1 MTEATLIGGATPV
14 AATDAK
20 LPDISEQLERVW
32 EPQKGLWG
40 WLTSVDHK
48 SIAKRYV
55 ATAFTF
61 FLLAGLEAA
70 VMRAQ
75 LARPENDVLGP
86 DAYNQY
92 FTMHGTTM
100 MFLFAVPVMI
110 AMGLYL
116 VPLMVGTRNIS
127 FSRLNALGYWTFL
140 IGGVLL
146 YVAFAGNSGP
156 DAGWSAYVPLA
167 GPQYSVGKRVDIWAQ
182 MITFTEI
189 AALIAAVEI
198 IATVF
203 KQRAPGMSLNRIPI
217 FVWTMLVTSFMVL
230 FAMPAVAVASQF
242 LAADRLISTHFFNP
256 AEGGDALLWQH
267 LFWFFGHPEVYI
279 MFLPGTGIISSV
291 LPVFTRR
298 PMYGYPALVLSIIA
312 TGFIGFG
319 LWVHHMFATPVPQL
333 GQTFFT
339 AAGAM
344 IAIPNG
350 IQIFCWIATIWT
362 GRPVFRTPFLFAL
375 GGIIIFV
382 IGGLTGVMVAS
393 VPFDLQVH
401 DTYFIVAHFH
411 YVILGGVVFP
421 LFAGLYYWF
430 PKFTGRM
437 LGETAGKWHFWLMFI
452 GVNVTFFPMHQL
464 GMEGKPR
471 RVYTYLEGTG
481 WGDLNLVASIGALTI
496 FTSVAIFLANV
507 LLSWRRGHV
516 TPANP
521 WNADSLEWATS
532 SPPGPYNFAYIPV
545 VQSRNPLWEPGDS
558 RPVVTGLST
567 ERKESLLTTVLDAE
581 PDARHHDPGPSIW
594 PLILALAIGVFFIV
608 LIFSTWGFIIGT
620 LLSFGA
626 FAGWAWPRG
635 DHRKQEKIELPRHV
649 DRTKVKQSDID
660 RIEAGG

>member
-1 MTEATLIGGATPV
+1 MSEATLIGGATPV
-14 AATDAK
+14 SETGTP
-20 LPDISEQLERVW
+20 LPDIRPQLDRVYQ
-32 EPQKGLWG
+32 PHKGFWG
-40 WLTSVDHK
+40 WMTTVDHK
-48 SIAKRYV
+48 SVAKRYV
-55 ATAFTF
+55 ATAFIF

-86 DAYNQY
+86 DAYNQF

-100 MFLFAVPVMI
+100 MFLFAVPIMI
-110 AMGLYL
+110 ALGIYL
-116 VPLMVGTRNIS
+116 VPLMVGTRNIC

-146 YVAFAGNSGP
+146 YSAFAVNSGP
-156 DAGWSAYVPLA
+156 DAGWFAYVPLA
-167 GPQYSVGKRVDIWAQ
+167 GPQYGIGKRVDIWAQ

-189 AALIAAVEI
+189 AALIAAVELI
-198 IATVF
+198 VTIF

-217 FVWTMLVTSFMVL
+217 FVWTILVTSFMVL
-230 FAMPAVAVASQF
+230 FAMPAVAVVSQF

-279 MFLPGTGIISSV
+279 MFLPGTGIISSL
-291 LPVFTRR
+291 LPAFTRR
-298 PMYGYPALVLSIIA
+298 PVYGYPAIVLSVIA
-312 TGFIGFG
+312 TGFMAFG

-350 IQIFCWIATIWT
+350 VQIFCWIATIWT

-375 GGIIIFV
+375 GAIIILV
-382 IGGLTGVMVAS
+382 VGGLTGVMVAS

-401 DTYFIVAHFH
+401 DTYFVVAHLH

-437 LGETAGKWHFWLMFI
+437 LNESAGRWHFWLMFI

-464 GMEGKPR
+464 GLEGMPR
-471 RVYTYLEGTG
+471 RIYTYLEGTG
-481 WGDLNLVASIGALTI
+481 WGGLNLVASIGAAII
-496 FTSVAIFLANV
+496 FTSVAIFLVNA
-507 LLSWRRGHV
+507 LHSWRRGSIA
-516 TPANP
+516 PSNP
-521 WNADSLEWATS
+521 WDADTLEWATT
-532 SPPGPYNFAYIPV
+532 SPPPSYNFAYIPV
-545 VQSRNPLWEPGDS
+545 VRSRNTLWEVGDT

-567 ERKESLLTTVLDAE
+567 ERPETLVTTLLDAE
-581 PDARHHDPGPSIW
+581 PDARHADPGPSIW
-594 PLILALAIGVFFIV
+594 PFILALTIGVFFIV
-608 LIFSTWGFIIGT
+608 LIFSTWGFVIGS

-626 FAGWAWPRG
+626 LAGWAWPRR
-635 DHRKQEKIELPRHV
+635 DMPAPEKIELPRNV
-649 DRTKVKQSDID
+649 DMAKVDKSDIE
-660 RIEAGG
+660 RLEAVR

>member
-1 MTEATLIGGATPV
+1 MTEATLIGAATPV
-14 AATDAK
+14 AASNEA
-20 LPDISEQLERVW
+20 LPDIGPQLDRLWKRERGW
-32 EPQKGLWG
+32 RG
-40 WLTSVDHK
+40 WLMSVDHK

-55 ATAFTF
+55 ATAFIF

-75 LARPENDVLGP
+75 LARPENTVLGP
-86 DAYNQY
+86 DAYNQF

-100 MFLFAVPVMI
+100 MFLFAVPIMI
-110 AMGLYL
+110 AMGIYL

-127 FSRLNALGYWTFL
+127 FPRLNALGYWTFL
-140 IGGVLL
+140 IGGLLL
-146 YVAFAGNSGP
+146 YAAFAVNSGP
-156 DAGWSAYVPLA
+156 DAGWFAYVPLS
-167 GPQYSVGKRVDIWAQ
+167 GPQYSAGKRVDVWAQ

-189 AALIAAVEI
+189 AALIAAVELI
-198 IATVF
+198 VTIF

-217 FVWTMLVTSFMVL
+217 FVWTILVTSFMVI
-230 FAMPAVAVASQF
+230 FAMPAVAVVSQF

-291 LPVFTRR
+291 LPVFSRR
-298 PMYGYPALVLSIIA
+298 PVYGYPALVLSVIA

-333 GQTFFT
+333 GQSFFT
-339 AAGAM
+339 AAGTM

-350 IQIFCWIATIWT
+350 IQLFCWIATIWT

-375 GGIIIFV
+375 GGIVIFV
-382 IGGLTGVMVAS
+382 IGGLTGVMIAS

-437 LGETAGKWHFWLMFI
+437 LNETAGTWHFWLMFI
-452 GVNVTFFPMHQL
+452 GANLTFFPMHQL
-464 GMEGKPR
+464 GMHGMPR

-481 WGDLNLVASIGALTI
+481 WGTLNLVATVGSTI
-496 FTSVAIFLANV
+496 IFASVAIFVVNALH
-507 LLSWRRGHV
+507 SRWRGRIA
-516 TPANP
+516 PSNP
-521 WNADSLEWATS
+521 WNADSLEWATT
-532 SPPGPYNFAYIPV
+532 SPPQAYNFAYIPV
-545 VQSRNPLWEPGDS
+545 VQSRNALWESTETQG
-558 RPVVTGLST
+558 VVTGLRT
-567 ERKESLLTTVLDAE
+567 DRKEILVTTVLDAE
-581 PDARHHDPGPSIW
+581 PDARHTDPAPTIW
-594 PLILALAIGVFFIV
+594 PLGVALAIGVFFII
-608 LIFSTWGFIIGT
+608 LIFSTWGFVIGSV
-620 LLSFGA
+620 LVFGA
-626 FAGWAWPRG
+626 MAGWAWPRG
-635 DHRKQEKIELPRHV
+635 DQPKNEKIELPNGV
-649 DRTKVKQSDID
+649 DHSTVKQSDVD
-660 RIEAGG
+660 RLEAGR

>member
-1 MTEATLIGGATPV
+1 MSEATLIGGATPV
-14 AATDAK
+14 SETGAS
-20 LPDISEQLERVW
+20 LPDIGPQLDRLYQ
-32 EPQKGLWG
+32 PQKGLWG
-40 WLTSVDHK
+40 WMTTVDHK
-48 SIAKRYV
+48 SVAKRYV
-55 ATAFTF
+55 ATAFVF

-70 VMRAQ
+70 IMRAQ
-75 LARPENDVLGP
+75 LARPENNVLGP
-86 DAYNQY
+86 DAYNQF

-100 MFLFAVPVMI
+100 MFLFAVPIMI
-110 AMGLYL
+110 ALGIYL
-116 VPLMVGTRNIS
+116 VPLMVGTRNIC

-146 YVAFAGNSGP
+146 YSAFAVNSGP
-156 DAGWSAYVPLA
+156 DAGWFAYVPLA
-167 GPQYSVGKRVDIWAQ
+167 GPQYGAGKRVDIWAQ

-189 AALIAAVEI
+189 AALIAAVEL
-198 IATVF
+198 IATIF

-217 FVWTMLVTSFMVL
+217 FVWTILVTSFMVL
-230 FAMPAVAVASQF
+230 FAMPAVAVVSQF

-291 LPVFTRR
+291 LPAFTRR
-298 PMYGYPALVLSIIA
+298 PVYGYPAIVLSIFA
-312 TGFIGFG
+312 TGFMAFG

-362 GRPVFRTPFLFAL
+362 GRPIFGTPFLFAL
-375 GGIIIFV
+375 GGIIILV

-401 DTYFIVAHFH
+401 DTYFVVAHLH
-411 YVILGGVVFP
+411 YVIFGGVVFP

-437 LGETAGKWHFWLMFI
+437 LSETAGRWHFWLMFI
-452 GVNVTFFPMHQL
+452 GVNVTFFPMHEL
-464 GMEGKPR
+464 GMEGMPR

-481 WGDLNLVASIGALTI
+481 WGDLNLVASIGATI
-496 FTSVAIFLANV
+496 IFASVAIFVVTSLY
-507 LLSWRRGHV
+507 SWRRGRIA
-516 TPANP
+516 PANP
-521 WNADSLEWATS
+521 WDADTLEWATT
-532 SPPGPYNFAYIPV
+532 SPPPSYNFAYIPV
-545 VQSRNPLWEPGDS
+545 VRSRNALWEPGDT

-567 ERKESLLTTVLDAE
+567 ERAETLVTTLLDAE
-581 PDARHHDPGPSIW
+581 PDARHADPGPSIW
-594 PLILALAIGVFFIV
+594 PFILALTIGVFFIV
-608 LIFSTWGFIIGT
+608 LIFSTWGFVIGS

-626 FAGWAWPRG
+626 LAGWAYPRR
-635 DHRKQEKIELPRHV
+635 DTRAAEKIELPRSV
-649 DRTKVKQSDID
+649 DLSKVDTSDIE
-660 RIEAGG
+660 RLEAAR